1 MVLATNGSISYN
13 HLTLIWDKT
22 FTIKSERKARL
33 VESGEGV
40 IIPTTTLKKISLHDE
55 KKELE
60 FHLHVQPRCYPSKTN
75 CVNKTDAF
83 EVIGQP
89 QLYILAT
96 AITPK
101 NKQLKEE
108 TKSRKQPALNN
119 DANVDIV
126 ANFQYLRDQLLDN
139 ENDLTRELNTLQC
152 EKKKS
157 CT

>member
-1 MVLATNGSISYN
+1 METITVETINCAVEKIHLYQENEGESFSTPLGVAPATNGSISHN

-40 IIPTTTLKKISLHDE
+40 IIQTTTLNKFRLHDE

-96 AITPK
+96 PIIRKA
-101 NKQLKEE
+101 KQIKEE
-108 TKSRKQPALNN
+108 NTINHPQEEEK
-119 DANVDIV
+119 
-126 ANFQYLRDQLLDN
+126 LLM
-139 ENDLTRELNTLQC
+139 
-152 EKKKS
+152 EK
-157 CT
+157 